1 MVFFVVLNR
10 FFGLHFAVFICWFTL
25 FDLDIDSHVG
35 WLVRLLIHS
44 ATMCPFCLCLAAMN
58 IRIKLGIYAQASC
71 VIF

>member
-1 MVFFVVLNR
+1 M
-10 FFGLHFAVFICWFTL
+10 FICWFTL